1 MAAASSNVQS
11 TNRNTR
17 QGFKKY
23 MERNPYYFKSVF
35 PNMDIEKAWQEVSKL
50 KISNDYP
57 TFEGDITWQE

>member
-1 MAAASSNVQS
+1 MAAGLNNLQS
-11 TNRNTR
+11 VNRNTK

-35 PNMDIEKAWQEVSKL
+35 PNMDIEKAWQEVNKL

>member
-1 MAAASSNVQS
+1 MAAGLNNLQS

-35 PNMDIEKAWQEVSKL
+35 PNMDIEKAWQEVNKL

>member
-1 MAAASSNVQS
+1 MAAGLNNLQS
-11 TNRNTR
+11 VNRNTK
-17 QGFKKY
+17 QGFRKY

-35 PNMDIEKAWQEVSKL
+35 PNMDIEKAWKEVNKL